1 MIPVDKSFYLGNIK
15 QKANEERATTP
26 VKEVKSF
33 RHKKDSEYSP
43 SSPLQDETE
52 EDRGH
57 VSRSRSPSPSLIADL
72 SRLSDRQDDGPR

>member
-15 QKANEERATTP
+15 QKANEDRATTP

-57 VSRSRSPSPSLIADL
+57 VSRSPSPSLIADL